1 MGGKTMKARVAILT
15 LGVLLASC
23 GGKGEAPT
31 GQVVATVDGQEITAA
46 ELKLELDGAP
56 TEGPAAAAAQQAAL
70 QNLVARKLLVA
81 EAKRRDLDNTP
92 VAAMLKKRAEDAA
105 VVQLLQRSVADGV
118 PKVSDD
124 EVSEYIRSHPTTF
137 AQRRLITVNQLLV
150 PAVDRNLIKQM
161 EPLKTLGE
169 VEELLNRNNIKFIR
183 SANVMD
189 SVRLSPDAAAK
200 IASLPNGE
208 VIIMPSGSGAQVS
221 QIVSSRTEP
230 LTGTEAEQFA
240 RMLLTRQRTMSQVQ
254 EAMGQIVKSGQ
265 SKVKINPDYA
275 PKAPAKDQAPPT
287 K

>member
-1 MGGKTMKARVAILT
+1 MKARVAILM

-150 PAVDRNLIKQM
+150 PAVDRNLVKQM

-189 SVRLSPDAAAK
+189 SVRLNPDVAAK

-230 LTGTEAEQFA
+230 LTGAEAEQFA
-240 RMLLTRQRTMSQVQ
+240 RMLLTRQRTVSQVQ

-275 PKAPAKDQAPPT
+275 PKASAKDQAPPA

>member
-1 MGGKTMKARVAILT
+1 MKARVAILT

-161 EPLKTLGE
+161 EPLKTLSE

-275 PKAPAKDQAPPT
+275 PKAPAKDQAPPA

>member
-1 MGGKTMKARVAILT
+1 MKARVAILT

-275 PKAPAKDQAPPT
+275 PKAPAKDQAPPA

>member
-1 MGGKTMKARVAILT
+1 MKARVAILT
-15 LGVLLASC
+15 LGILLASC

-161 EPLKTLGE
+161 EPLKTLSE

-275 PKAPAKDQAPPT
+275 PKAPAKDQAPPA

>member
-1 MGGKTMKARVAILT
+1 MKARIAILT

-105 VVQLLQRSVADGV
+105 VVQLLQRSVAEGV

-137 AQRRLITVNQLLV
+137 AQRRLISVNQLLV
-150 PAVDRNLIKQM
+150 PAVDRNLVKQM
-161 EPLKTLGE
+161 EPLKTLSE
-169 VEELLNRNNIKFIR
+169 VEDLLNRNNIKFLR
-183 SANVMD
+183 SANVLD
-189 SVRLSPDAAAK
+189 SVRLSPDAASK

-230 LTGTEAEQFA
+230 LTGAEAEQFA
-240 RMLLTRQRTMSQVQ
+240 RLLLTRQRTMSQVQ
-254 EAMGQIVKSGQ
+254 EAMGQIVKGGQ

-275 PKAPAKDQAPPT
+275 PKAPAKDQAAPA